1 MRPSTKRGSV
11 GDAGL
16 VSHLSNLS
24 KSVEE
29 CREKAFRQAD
39 EMVDAYCREKAKEF
53 QRFASEVDK
62 FEKLTSKCTAIQIES
77 ALIGSGSIALSK
89 QLLQDTKT

>member
-16 VSHLSNLS
+16 VSHLSTLS

-29 CREKAFRQAD
+29 CREKAFRKAD
-39 EMVDAYCREKAKEF
+39 EMVDAYCKEKAKEF
-53 QRFASEVDK
+53 QRFYS
-62 FEKLTSKCTAIQIES
+62 LMYKCEQNN
-77 ALIGSGSIALSK
+77 LP
-89 QLLQDTKT
+89 LQSRPN

>member
-11 GDAGL
+11 GDVGL

-29 CREKAFRQAD
+29 CREKAFRKAD

-53 QRFASEVDK
+53 QRFASY
-62 FEKLTSKCTAIQIES
+62 KCEQNNIPVQSHPNRIS
-77 ALIGSGSIALSK
+77 VVW
-89 QLLQDTKT
+89 

>member
-29 CREKAFRQAD
+29 CREKAFRKAD

-53 QRFASEVDK
+53 QRFASK
-62 FEKLTSKCTAIQIES
+62 KITPQCTAIQIES